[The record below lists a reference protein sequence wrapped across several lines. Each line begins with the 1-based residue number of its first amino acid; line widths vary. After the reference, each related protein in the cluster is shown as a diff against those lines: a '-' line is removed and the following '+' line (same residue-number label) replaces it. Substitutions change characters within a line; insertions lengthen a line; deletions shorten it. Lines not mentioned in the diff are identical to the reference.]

1 MSKSTSIFSALICTF
16 IWGTTFIA
24 QDTGMKVIGPYVFN
38 GVRFFVGFL
47 ALVPFYLL
55 LEKKNTYKVLSKN
68 KKKFINLSIL
78 IGLFLFLGTVFQQVA
93 LLYTD
98 VANAAFF
105 TIFYVPM
112 VPIIVFFLYKKNIH
126 WSVWLSV
133 VLCVIG
139 GYLLT
144 NFNDATV
151 RLGDTLVIL
160 GAVFWSLHIIF
171 IGKIIEEFN
180 APILIGLIQTII
192 VSFFSI
198 ILALI
203 FEDIVLKNILEQK
216 TQILYAGILSGG
228 IAFVLQIYA
237 QKNISPAPAAIIF
250 SLEGVF
256 ATIAAWIILSQ
267 ILNLNNILGC
277 IFILVGVLIS
287 QLLPE
292 INVLR
297 INNNKKY

>member
-1 MSKSTSIFSALICTF
+1 MSKSLSIFSALICTF

-24 QDTGMKVIGPYVFN
+24 QDTGMRVIGPYVFN

-55 LEKKNTYKVLSKN
+55 LEKKNTYKVISKN
-68 KKKFINLSIL
+68 NTKFFYLSIL
-78 IGLFLFLGTVFQQVA
+78 IGLFLFFGTVFQQVA

-112 VPIIVFFLYKKNIH
+112 VPIIVFFLFKKNIH
-126 WSVWLSV
+126 WSVWPSV
-133 VLCVIG
+133 ILCVIG

-144 NFNDATV
+144 NFHNATV
-151 RLGDTLVIL
+151 RLGDTLVVI
-160 GAVFWSLHIIF
+160 GAIFWSLHIIF

-180 APILIGLIQTII
+180 APILIGLIQTMI
-192 VSFFSI
+192 VSVCSI
-198 ILALI
+198 ILALL
-203 FEDIVLKNILEQK
+203 FEDFILKNILDQK
-216 TQILYAGILSGG
+216 IQILYAGILSGG
-228 IAFVLQIYA
+228 IAFVFQIYA

-267 ILNLNNILGC
+267 ILNINNILGC
-277 IFILVGVLIS
+277 SFILVGVLIS

-292 INVLR
+292 IN
-297 INNNKKY
+297 ISKHKQ